1 MTSKVAK
8 SEVNSKTIIS
18 IQNNINSLH
27 ELLKKIVD
35 NSAKRIIILSD
46 NKVVYGNNRALSE
59 LGYNRKEFNNI
70 AMSDVFVSPQGS
82 DFLVKYLGVELS
94 LKVKT
99 TELESLSVIRRN
111 GEVRRY
117 KPSIKRCFWKGKASI
132 LMVLND
138 SNGSSYNTAESSDS
152 SSKRDMSVS
161 MPSLFVWDYQIETGG
176 FKIDKK
182 FFDLLNLKPRTS
194 EYRIDDWIGALNP
207 DSKKEFNRIITNI
220 RINKQQQQQWEYEVV
235 DRSNRLH
242 TVLANFEVVGW
253 DTHGNPDHIIGLHTF
268 IDPQTRKNFKG
279 NGHGGSLKGFIENT
293 LDGLLVIDRNGVVQ
307 EWNPA
312 LERLTLIKREQAVG
326 NYLWVLQHNLSP
338 DQRPLGDFIN
348 DLSDV
353 FADISQKGKNALEGQ
368 LFESKIKLSNGTLKV
383 VQHSIFTIDSP
394 TGMLVAISNRDIT
407 ESRLNQDKVEKSEE
421 RLKLALAA
429 SNMGIWD
436 IDFVTNERYFSPM
449 VFAILGYRPLE
460 VDITGELGQKHLHP
474 EDFDLVKQKVMALL
488 ASGTNLDLEA
498 RVIRKDGKV
507 IWVQSKTRLIRDE
520 RNKLLRI
527 TGTVSDITRQ
537 KAIETELRKSEE
549 DLKKNL
555 QQHEVVSNISYALNT
570 NHPFPDKIQQTLKM
584 LGNFTQASRVY
595 IFQNDVSQQ
604 VTSNTYEWC
613 NDGIESQIQ
622 TLQQVPIG
630 MIEDWAGDRE
640 YMMSRNLNVD
650 LPQEFAAMMIEQDI
664 ESFIIFRLQVGGKP
678 FGYIGFDECGNRRIW
693 TKTEIELLKTISS
706 LISFAFERELKRKED
721 RS

>member
-1 MTSKVAK
+1 MTSKVEK
-8 SEVNSKTIIS
+8 IEPNGKTIIS

-27 ELLKKIVD
+27 ELLKKLVD
-35 NSAKRIIILSD
+35 SSPKRIIIISE
-46 NKVVYGNNRALSE
+46 NKVVYGNNKALSE
-59 LGYNRKEFNNI
+59 LGYSRKEFINI
-70 AMSDVFVSPQGS
+70 AISDVFVSPQGS
-82 DFLVKYLGVELS
+82 DFLVKYLGIELS

-99 TELESLSVIRRN
+99 TELESLSIIRRN
-111 GEVRRY
+111 GEVKRY

-138 SNGSSYNTAESSDS
+138 SNGTTYNLGDTADL
-152 SSKRDMSVS
+152 SSKRDLNIN
-161 MPSLFVWDYQIETGG
+161 MPNLFSWDFQIETGE
-176 FKIDKK
+176 FRIDKK
-182 FFDLLNLKPRTS
+182 FFDFLNLKPRAS
-194 EYRIDDWIGALNP
+194 QFRVDDWIGALHP
-207 DSKKEFNRIITNI
+207 ESKKEFNKIITNI
-220 RINKQQQQQWEYEVV
+220 RINKQQQLQWEYEVV
-235 DRSNRLH
+235 DRANGMH

-253 DTHGNPDHIIGLHTF
+253 DVHGNPDHIVGLHTF
-268 IDPQTRKNFKG
+268 IDPQTRKNYKVNG
-279 NGHGGSLKGFIENT
+279 NSSSLKGFIENT
-293 LDGLLVIDRNGVVQ
+293 LDGLLVVDRNGVVQ

-326 NYLWVLQHNLSP
+326 NYIWVLQHNLSP
-338 DQRPLGDFIN
+338 DQRPVGDFIKE
-348 DLSDV
+348 LTDV
-353 FADISQKGKNALEGQ
+353 FADISQKGKNALEGK

-407 ESRLNQDKVEKSEE
+407 DSRVTQDKIEKSEE

-436 IDFVTNERYFSPM
+436 LDFVTNERYFSPM

-460 VDITGELGQKHLHP
+460 VDLNVELGEKHLHP
-474 EDFDLVKQKVMALL
+474 EDHDLVRQKVMAFL
-488 ASGTNLDLEA
+488 ASGTNLDMEA

-507 IWVQSKTRLIRDE
+507 IWIQSKTRLIRDE

-537 KAIETELRKSEE
+537 KAIETELRRSEE

-555 QQHEVVSNISYALNT
+555 QQHEVVSNISYTLNT
-570 NHPFPDKIQQTLKM
+570 NIPFSEKIQQTLIM

-595 IFQNDVSQQ
+595 IFQNDAKQSF
-604 VTSNTYEWC
+604 TSNTFEWC
-613 NDGIESQIQ
+613 NEGIESQMQ
-622 TLQQVPIG
+622 TLQQVPIS
-630 MIEDWAGDRE
+630 MIEDWAGERE
-640 YMMSRNLNVD
+640 YLMSRNLNVD
-650 LPQEFAAMMIEQDI
+650 LPQEFAALMIEQDI
-664 ESFIIFRLQVGGKP
+664 ESFIIFRLQVGSRP

-706 LISFAFERELKRKED
+706 LISFAFERELKR
-721 RS
+721 

>member
-1 MTSKVAK
+1 MTSKVEK
-8 SEVNSKTIIS
+8 IEPNGKTIIS

-35 NSAKRIIILSD
+35 SSPKRIIIISE
-46 NKVVYGNNRALSE
+46 NKVVYGNNKALSE
-59 LGYNRKEFNNI
+59 LGYSRKEFINI
-70 AMSDVFVSPQGS
+70 AISDVFVSPQGS
-82 DFLVKYLGVELS
+82 DFLVKYLGIELS

-99 TELESLSVIRRN
+99 TELESLSIIRRN
-111 GEVRRY
+111 GEVKRY

-138 SNGSSYNTAESSDS
+138 TNGTTYNQGESSDS
-152 SSKRDMSVS
+152 IIKRDQNVN
-161 MPSLFVWDYQIETGG
+161 MPNLFSWDFQIETGE
-176 FKIDKK
+176 FRIDKK
-182 FFDLLNLKPRTS
+182 FFDFLNLKTRTS
-194 EYRIDDWIGALNP
+194 QFRIDDWIGALNP
-207 DSKKEFNRIITNI
+207 ESKKEFNKIITNI
-220 RINKQQQQQWEYEVV
+220 RINKQQQLQWEYEVV
-235 DRSNRLH
+235 DRVNGLH
-242 TVLANFEVVGW
+242 SVLANFEVVGW
-253 DTHGNPDHIIGLHTF
+253 DVHGNPDHIIGLHTF
-268 IDPQTRKNFKG
+268 IDPQTRKNYKV
-279 NGHGGSLKGFIENT
+279 NGHSSTLKGFIENT
-293 LDGLLVIDRNGVVQ
+293 LDGLLVVDRNGVVQ

-326 NYLWVLQHNLSP
+326 NYIWVLQHNLSP
-338 DQRPLGDFIN
+338 DQRPVGDFIKE
-348 DLSDV
+348 LTEL
-353 FADISQKGKNALEGQ
+353 FADISQKGKNALEGK

-383 VQHSIFTIDSP
+383 VQHSMFTIDSP

-407 ESRLNQDKVEKSEE
+407 DSRVNQDKIEKSEE

-436 IDFVTNERYFSPM
+436 LDLVTNERYFSPM

-460 VDITGELGQKHLHP
+460 VDLTVELGEKHLHP
-474 EDFDLVKQKVMALL
+474 EDHDLVRQKVMAFM

-507 IWVQSKTRLIRDE
+507 IWIQSKTRLIRDE

-537 KAIETELRKSEE
+537 KAIETELRRSEE

-555 QQHEVVSNISYALNT
+555 QQHEVVSNISYTLNT
-570 NHPFPDKIQQTLKM
+570 NIPFSEKIQQTLIM

-595 IFQNDVSQQ
+595 IFQNDAKQSF
-604 VTSNTYEWC
+604 TSNTFEWC
-613 NDGIESQIQ
+613 NEGIESQMQ
-622 TLQQVPIG
+622 TLQQVPIS
-630 MIEDWAGDRE
+630 MIEDWAGERE
-640 YMMSRNLNVD
+640 YLMSRNLNVD
-650 LPQEFAAMMIEQDI
+650 LPQEFAALMIEQDI
-664 ESFIIFRLQVGGKP
+664 ESFIIFRLQVGSKP

-706 LISFAFERELKRKED
+706 LISFAFERELKR
-721 RS
+721 

>member
-1 MTSKVAK
+1 MTSKV
-8 SEVNSKTIIS
+8 EKTEPNGKAIIS

-35 NSAKRIIILSD
+35 SSPKRIIIISE
-46 NKVVYGNNRALSE
+46 NKVVYGNNKALSE
-59 LGYNRKEFNNI
+59 LGYSRKEFINI
-70 AMSDVFVSPQGS
+70 AISDVFVSPQGS
-82 DFLVKYLGVELS
+82 DFLVKYLGIELS

-99 TELESLSVIRRN
+99 TELESLSIIRRN
-111 GEVRRY
+111 GEVKRY
-117 KPSIKRCFWKGKASI
+117 KPSIKRCYWKGKASI

-138 SNGSSYNTAESSDS
+138 SNGTTYNLGDTADL
-152 SSKRDMSVS
+152 SSKRDLNIN
-161 MPSLFVWDYQIETGG
+161 MPNLFSWDFQIETGE
-176 FKIDKK
+176 FRIDKK
-182 FFDLLNLKPRTS
+182 FFDFLNLKPRAS
-194 EYRIDDWIGALNP
+194 QFRIDDWIGALNP
-207 DSKKEFNRIITNI
+207 ESKKEFNKIITNI

-235 DRSNRLH
+235 DRANGLH

-253 DTHGNPDHIIGLHTF
+253 DVHGNPDHIIGLHTF
-268 IDPQTRKNFKG
+268 IDPQTRKNYKV
-279 NGHGGSLKGFIENT
+279 NGHSSTLKGFIENT
-293 LDGLLVIDRNGVVQ
+293 LDGLLVVDRNGVVQ

-326 NYLWVLQHNLSP
+326 NYIWVLQHNLSP
-338 DQRPLGDFIN
+338 DQRPVGDFIN
-348 DLSDV
+348 ELTEV
-353 FADISQKGKNALEGQ
+353 FADISQKGKNALEGK
-368 LFESKIKLSNGTLKV
+368 LFESKIKLSNGTIKV

-407 ESRLNQDKVEKSEE
+407 ESRVNQDKIEKSEE

-436 IDFVTNERYFSPM
+436 LDFVTNERYFSPM

-460 VDITGELGQKHLHP
+460 VDITVELGEKHIHP
-474 EDFDLVKQKVMALL
+474 EDLNAVRQKVMALL
-488 ASGTNLDLEA
+488 ASGTSLDIETRL
-498 RVIRKDGKV
+498 VRKDGKV

-537 KAIETELRKSEE
+537 KAIETDLRRSEE

-555 QQHEVVSNISYALNT
+555 QQHEVVSNISYTLNT
-570 NHPFPDKIQQTLKM
+570 NNPFSEKIQQTLIM

-595 IFQNDVSQQ
+595 IFQNDAKQAF
-604 VTSNTYEWC
+604 TSNTFEWC
-613 NDGIESQIQ
+613 NEGIESQMQ
-622 TLQQVPIG
+622 TLQQVPIS

-640 YMMSRNLNVD
+640 YLMSRNLNVD
-650 LPQEFAAMMIEQDI
+650 LPQEFAALMIEQDI
-664 ESFIIFRLQVGGKP
+664 ESFIIFRLQVGSKP

-706 LISFAFERELKRKED
+706 LISFAFERESKRKED
-721 RS
+721 